1 MKGSK
6 ALLKMLEDRDV
17 GNIFGYPGAVII
29 PIYDAFLD
37 SGIRN
42 VLVRHEQCAAHM
54 ADGYARASG
63 KPGVCLATSGPGTT
77 NLVTGIAT
85 AYADSVPMLALTGQV
100 DLPKIGRASC
110 RERV

>member
-42 VLVRHEQCAAHM
+42 E
-54 ADGYARASG
+54 
-63 KPGVCLATSGPGTT
+63 
-77 NLVTGIAT
+77 
-85 AYADSVPMLALTGQV
+85 
-100 DLPKIGRASC
+100 IGRAH
-110 RERV
+110 V